1 MLKREDFLSK
11 GYSEEQ
17 ITDLLNMFHND
28 RQNDLTE
35 MENLKKTNNEIS
47 QKFNNVNGELQ
58 KIKNA
63 NLTEQEK
70 IEKMLKEAEE
80 TVNRANAKER
90 SANKVYNKAK
100 AKEILAEYN
109 LNDELIDTLV
119 SDDEAITLKNVNN
132 WKNAID
138 SMNQNTVKKVRE
150 EISNIDVRPT
160 QTNVSQGCD
169 VRTKEKMSKLSLT
182 ELKAWK
188 DENPE
193 LYEQLKNQ

>member
-1 MLKREDFLSK
+1 MLKREDFLEK

-70 IEKMLKEAEE
+70 IEKMLKEAQE
-80 TVNRANAKER
+80 TVERANAKEK

-109 LNDELIDTLV
+109 LDDGLIDTLV
-119 SDDEAITLKNVNN
+119 TDDETLTLKNVND
-132 WKNAID
+132 WKKAID
-138 SMNQNTVKKVRE
+138 NMNQNIIKKTKE
-150 EISNIDVRPT
+150 EIASIDVRPNP
-160 QTNVSQGCD
+160 TNVVQQPDGM
-169 VRTKEKMSKLSLT
+169 TQEKFDKMTLT
-182 ELKAWK
+182 ERKLLK
-188 DENPE
+188 DNDPE
-193 LYEQLKNQ
+193 TYEQFKK

>member
-1 MLKREDFLSK
+1 MLKREDFLEK

-70 IEKMLKEAEE
+70 IEKMLKEAQE
-80 TVNRANAKER
+80 TVERANAKEK

-109 LNDELIDTLV
+109 LDDGLIDTLV
-119 SDDEAITLKNVNN
+119 TDDEALTLKNVND
-132 WKNAID
+132 WKKAID
-138 SMNQNTVKKVRE
+138 NMNQNIIKKTKE
-150 EISNIDVRPT
+150 EIASIDVRPNP
-160 QTNVSQGCD
+160 TNVVQQPDGM
-169 VRTKEKMSKLSLT
+169 TQEKFDKMTLT
-182 ELKAWK
+182 ERKLLK
-188 DENPE
+188 DNDPE
-193 LYEQLKNQ
+193 TYEQFKK

>member
-1 MLKREDFLSK
+1 MLKREDFLEK

-70 IEKMLKEAEE
+70 IEKMLKEAQE
-80 TVNRANAKER
+80 TVERANAKEK

-109 LNDELIDTLV
+109 LDDGLIDTLV
-119 SDDEAITLKNVNN
+119 TDDEALTLKNVND
-132 WKNAID
+132 WKKAID
-138 SMNQNTVKKVRE
+138 NMNQNIIKKTKE
-150 EISNIDVRPT
+150 EISNIDVRPNP
-160 QTNVSQGCD
+160 TNVVQQPDGM
-169 VRTKEKMSKLSLT
+169 TQEKFDKMTLT
-182 ELKAWK
+182 ERKLLK
-188 DENPE
+188 DNDPE
-193 LYEQLKNQ
+193 TYEQFKK

>member
-1 MLKREDFLSK
+1 MLKREDFLEK

-17 ITDLLNMFHND
+17 ITDLLNMFHSD

-70 IEKMLKEAEE
+70 IEKMLKEAQE
-80 TVNRANAKER
+80 TVERANAKEK

-109 LNDELIDTLV
+109 LDDGLIDTLV
-119 SDDEAITLKNVNN
+119 TDDEALTLKNVND
-132 WKNAID
+132 WKKAID
-138 SMNQNTVKKVRE
+138 NMNQNIIKKTKE
-150 EISNIDVRPT
+150 EIASIDVRPNP
-160 QTNVSQGCD
+160 TNVVQQPDGM
-169 VRTKEKMSKLSLT
+169 TQEKFDKMTLT
-182 ELKAWK
+182 ERKLLKDNDPK
-188 DENPE
+188 T
-193 LYEQLKNQ
+193 YEQFKK

>member
-1 MLKREDFLSK
+1 MLKREDFLEK

-17 ITDLLNMFHND
+17 ITDLLNMFHSD

-70 IEKMLKEAEE
+70 IEKMLKEAQE
-80 TVNRANAKER
+80 TVERANAKEK

-109 LNDELIDTLV
+109 LDDGLIDTLV
-119 SDDEAITLKNVNN
+119 TDDETLTLKNVND
-132 WKNAID
+132 WKKAID
-138 SMNQNTVKKVRE
+138 NMNQNIIKKTKE
-150 EISNIDVRPT
+150 EISNIDVRPNP
-160 QTNVSQGCD
+160 TNVVQQPDGM
-169 VRTKEKMSKLSLT
+169 TQEKFDKMTLT
-182 ELKAWK
+182 ERKLLK
-188 DENPE
+188 DNDPE
-193 LYEQLKNQ
+193 TYEQFKK

>member
-1 MLKREDFLSK
+1 MLKREDFLEK

-17 ITDLLNMFHND
+17 ITDLLNMFHSD

-70 IEKMLKEAEE
+70 IEKMLKEAQE
-80 TVNRANAKER
+80 TVERANAKEK

-109 LNDELIDTLV
+109 LDDGLIDTLV
-119 SDDEAITLKNVNN
+119 TDDEALTLKNVND
-132 WKNAID
+132 WKKAID
-138 SMNQNTVKKVRE
+138 NMNQNIIKKTKE
-150 EISNIDVRPT
+150 EISNIDVRPNP
-160 QTNVSQGCD
+160 TNVVQQPDGM
-169 VRTKEKMSKLSLT
+169 TQEKFDKMTLT
-182 ELKAWK
+182 ERKLLK
-188 DENPE
+188 DNDPE
-193 LYEQLKNQ
+193 TYEQFKK

>member
-1 MLKREDFLSK
+1 MLKREDFLEK

-17 ITDLLNMFHND
+17 ITDLLNMFHSD

-70 IEKMLKEAEE
+70 IEKMLKEAQE
-80 TVNRANAKER
+80 TVERANAKEK
-90 SANKVYNKAK
+90 SANKIYNKAK

-109 LNDELIDTLV
+109 LDDGLIDTLV
-119 SDDEAITLKNVNN
+119 TDDEALTLKNVND
-132 WKNAID
+132 WKKAID
-138 SMNQNTVKKVRE
+138 NMNQNIIKKTKE
-150 EISNIDVRPT
+150 EIASIDVRPNP
-160 QTNVSQGCD
+160 TNVVQQPDGM
-169 VRTKEKMSKLSLT
+169 TQEKFDKMTLT
-182 ELKAWK
+182 ERKLLK
-188 DENPE
+188 DNDPE
-193 LYEQLKNQ
+193 TYEQFKK

>member
-1 MLKREDFLSK
+1 MLKREDFLEK

-17 ITDLLNMFHND
+17 ITDLLNMFHSD

-70 IEKMLKEAEE
+70 IEKMLKEAQE
-80 TVNRANAKER
+80 TVERANAKEK

-109 LNDELIDTLV
+109 LDDGLIDTLV
-119 SDDEAITLKNVNN
+119 TDDEALTLKNVND
-132 WKNAID
+132 WKKAID
-138 SMNQNTVKKVRE
+138 NMNQNIIKKTKE
-150 EISNIDVRPT
+150 EIASIDVRPNP
-160 QTNVSQGCD
+160 TNVVQQPDGM
-169 VRTKEKMSKLSLT
+169 TQEKFDKMTLT
-182 ELKAWK
+182 ERKLLK
-188 DENPE
+188 DNDPE
-193 LYEQLKNQ
+193 TYEQFKK